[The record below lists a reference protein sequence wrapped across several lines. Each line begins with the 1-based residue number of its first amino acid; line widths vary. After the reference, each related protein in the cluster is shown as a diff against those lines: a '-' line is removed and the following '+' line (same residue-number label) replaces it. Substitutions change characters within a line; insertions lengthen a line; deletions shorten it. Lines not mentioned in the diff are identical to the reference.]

1 MLRLAAREAG
11 LDGEEA
17 VLEGTT
23 ALATSDS
30 DYVAA
35 AKILCKYAD
44 AHENFNIKLGFMDG
58 AVLDAAKVQELGNL
72 PSKEELLTQL
82 VYVLSAPMRGLAVSL
97 NEIAK
102 KQGEAKP
109 AKPRKQPPDLLRY
122 FLPNL
127 EKTTNL
133 WRLLIMADVAKFIE
147 EIKSLTVLEL
157 NELVKAIEEEFGVSA
172 SAAVMVAGA
181 AGAGAAAAEEKTEFD
196 VVLKEMGD
204 QKMAVIKAV
213 RTITGLGL
221 KEAKAAVEGAPTT
234 LKEAVSKDEAEDI
247 KKQLEEVGA
256 VVELK

>member
-1 MLRLAAREAG
+1 MPSATILSEKQKFVADLAEQLKNAVAGVIVDYKGINVADDTALRKELREAGVKYTVVKNTMLRLAAREAG
-11 LDGEEA
+11 LNGVEE

-102 KQGEAKP
+102 KQGGEARRNRGSNRLIV
-109 AKPRKQPPDLLRY
+109 AV

-127 EKTTNL
+127 KNY
-133 WRLLIMADVAKFIE
+133 
-147 EIKSLTVLEL
+147 
-157 NELVKAIEEEFGVSA
+157 EF
-172 SAAVMVAGA
+172 M
-181 AGAGAAAAEEKTEFD
+181 
-196 VVLKEMGD
+196 
-204 QKMAVIKAV
+204 
-213 RTITGLGL
+213 
-221 KEAKAAVEGAPTT
+221 
-234 LKEAVSKDEAEDI
+234 
-247 KKQLEEVGA
+247 EVTHHG
-256 VVELK
+256 